1 MKKLSTTEAKLEK
14 SVAYKKSVQNYRQSL
29 KLKNC
34 SEYFSESVTD
44 ENRFQQIC
52 TSVLILNNYSAILAL
67 ILSAMGGGEKKGGV
81 RGGGH

>member
-1 MKKLSTTEAKLEK
+1 MEKLSTTEAELEK

-29 KLKNC
+29 KLKIC

-67 ILSAMGGGEKKGGV
+67 ILSAMGGGEKGV
-81 RGGGH
+81 GGGGH